1 MIKLTIS
8 EAALAQHSD
17 LYRQPIQ
24 DVLDAIAQNDLI
36 YRLAKDDGHNHG
48 RKRIDEGLK
57 QDGIGRKYIGEVAEY
72 HRTND
77 LLRAKPEVMAS
88 LCSTCDGLFDESR
101 MNDAD
106 KEDFERAKEILL
118 WVFNYDAFR
127 DGRMLVKKTHELPRY
142 YSWVSNV
149 NIWGGWKFL
158 EALGVKACCYCNAET
173 VFALLLRKKKPGEDK
188 IKHTAEDYKKSAL
201 DHFFGHEEYPFLGIS
216 LYNLIPACTRCN
228 TNFKNAKRMAF
239 GSITHPY
246 CDDFHD
252 AVKFMPLIQDSSAF
266 YSGASEEVEVRLER
280 RHSDPIWDDDTD
292 KAKAFSKF
300 FHLEDVYNQL
310 YRDDIADTLR
320 RAQLLPKDYVSDLK
334 RNYPGI
340 QQNVLDRI
348 EWGVSL
354 KPEDINKHVLSK
366 LTIDLVNFCRK
377 RTERA

>member
-1 MIKLTIS
+1 MIKLAIP
-8 EAALAQHSD
+8 EAALALHSN

-24 DVLDAIAQNDLI
+24 DVLDAIAQNDPI
-36 YRLAKDDGHNHG
+36 YKFAKDDGHNHG

-57 QDGIGRKYIGEVAEY
+57 RDGIGRKYIGEVSEY
-72 HRTND
+72 HRAND
-77 LLRAKPEVMAS
+77 LMRAKPDVMAS
-88 LCSTCDGLFDESR
+88 LCAACDGMFDESR

-127 DGRMLVKKTHELPRY
+127 DGRMLVKKTHESYGY
-142 YSWVSNV
+142 YSWVNNV
-149 NIWGGWKFL
+149 DVWGGWKFL
-158 EALGVKACCYCNAET
+158 EALGVKTCCYCNAET

-188 IKHTAEDYKKSAL
+188 IRHTADDYKKSAL

-280 RHSDPIWDDDTD
+280 RHSEPTWDNDTD
-292 KAKAFSKF
+292 KANAFSDF

-320 RAQLLPKDYVSDLK
+320 RARLLPKDYVSALK
-334 RNYPGI
+334 KNYPGI
-340 QQNVLDRI
+340 QQSVLDRI

-366 LTIDLVNFCRK
+366 LTIDIVSFCRK
-377 RTERA
+377 GK

>member
-1 MIKLTIS
+1 MTKLTIPQS
-8 EAALAQHSD
+8 ALTQHSD
-17 LYRQPIQ
+17 WYRQPIQ
-24 DVLDAIAQNDLI
+24 DVLDAIVQQQSVYVRTKSDGQNRGEKLFAANLAPNGTGRRYIAEIAKFHRANDLMTMPPDLMSSLCGI
-36 YRLAKDDGHNHG
+36 LDQMFN
-48 RKRIDEGLK
+48 LK
-57 QDGIGRKYIGEVAEY
+57 
-72 HRTND
+72 HMSRTNQAD
-77 LLRAKPEVMAS
+77 LE
-88 LCSTCDGLFDESR
+88 T
-101 MNDAD
+101 
-106 KEDFERAKEILL
+106 AKESLM
-118 WVFNYDAFR
+118 WVFNYNAFR
-127 DGRMLVKKTHELPRY
+127 DGARLVKKNHIPHDY
-142 YSWVSNV
+142 YCWEKEVET
-149 NIWGGWKFL
+149 WGGWKFL
-158 EALGVKACCYCNAET
+158 ETLGVKTCCYCNAET
-173 VFALLLRKKKPGEDK
+173 VFALLLRKKKPGDDK
-188 IKHTAEDYKKSAL
+188 IRHTAEDYKKSAL

-334 RNYPGI
+334 KNYPGI
-340 QQNVLDRI
+340 QQSVLDRI